1 MKEKFDEYKNNHIL
15 VEDIKSLYIINEI
28 FAFLKEKQKLSMV
41 MYNKHLQKLFGL
53 DIEKWKKIS
62 RKYKIGERN
71 GIGKIYELNTNIL
84 IFEGE
89 YLNGE
94 KNGKGKEYYPYG
106 ELNFEGEYSNGERN
120 GKGKEYCP
128 DGELLFEGEYSN
140 GKRHGKGKEYFG
152 AGKLKFEGEYVNGI
166 IHGKGKE
173 YIYNKLVFEGEY
185 INGKKWNGKGLE
197 FEIKNGKGN
206 LKEYFNNGLLS
217 FEGEYL
223 NGEKHGKGKEYN
235 PFCFYQ

>member
-15 VEDIKSLYIINEI
+15 VEDIKSLYIIKEI

-94 KNGKGKEYYPYG
+94 KNGKGKEY
-106 ELNFEGEYSNGERN
+106 
-120 GKGKEYCP
+120 CP
-128 DGELLFEGEYSN
+128 DGELFFEGEYSN